1 MRKWLNNPWFVT
13 AMSVLAIGLA
23 WSSLR
28 PASSGRHQT
37 AASFSEPITTSIE
50 QPLPDGAA
58 PASVSPDE
66 ALKQLVAPKTSRD
79 PFATRAVQ
87 TAAVV
92 DTVELPDSVDTAHLS
107 AVWSQN
113 GATLL
118 LVNDRMSKVGD
129 TFGRLTIES
138 ATQNG
143 IWLTHWKGRDFL
155 AVGKTFVLKTPAN
168 QPVQAST
175 P

>member
-28 PASSGRHQT
+28 PTNSGRRPAAVSYADPVAT
-37 AASFSEPITTSIE
+37 AEE
-50 QPLPDGAA
+50 QPQPDGATA
-58 PASVSPDE
+58 NVSPDE

-79 PFATRAVQ
+79 PFAARTVQ

-92 DTVELPDSVDTAHLS
+92 ETIEQPDSVDTAHLS
-107 AVWSQN
+107 AVWNQS
-113 GATLL
+113 GSTLL

-143 IWLTHWKGRDFL
+143 IWLSHWKGRDFL
-155 AVGKTFVLKTPAN
+155 AVGKNFVLRTPAN

>member
-1 MRKWLNNPWFVT
+1 MRKLLNNPWFVT
-13 AMSVLAIGLA
+13 AMSVLAIGLV

-28 PASSGRHQT
+28 TADSGRRPA
-37 AASFSEPITTSIE
+37 AASYAEPIVPVLE
-50 QPLPDGAA
+50 QPQPDGAT
-58 PASVSPDE
+58 ASLSPDE
-66 ALKQLVAPKTSRD
+66 ILKQLVAPKTSRD
-79 PFATRAVQ
+79 PFAARAVQ
-87 TAAVV
+87 TAAVEE
-92 DTVELPDSVDTAHLS
+92 TVELPDSVDTAHLS

-155 AVGKTFVLKTPAN
+155 TVGKTFVLKTPAH
-168 QPVQAST
+168 QQVQAST

>member
-1 MRKWLNNPWFVT
+1 
-13 AMSVLAIGLA
+13 MSLLAVGLA

-28 PASSGRHQT
+28 PTNSGRHRAVT
-37 AASFSEPITTSIE
+37 SYTEPVEPASE
-50 QPLPDGAA
+50 QPQPDGSA

-66 ALKQLVAPKTSRD
+66 ASKLLVAPKTSRD
-79 PFATRAVQ
+79 PFAARVVQ
-87 TAAVV
+87 TAAAVE
-92 DTVELPDSVDTAHLS
+92 TVELPDQIDTAHLS

-118 LVNDRMSKVGD
+118 LVNERMSKVGD
-129 TFGRLTIES
+129 VIGRLTIES
-138 ATQNG
+138 ASQNG

-155 AVGKTFVLKTPAN
+155 TVGKTFILKTPAT
-168 QPVQAST
+168 QQVHAST

>member
-28 PASSGRHQT
+28 PTQSSHHRA
-37 AASFSEPITTSIE
+37 AASYAEPIAPAIE
-50 QPLPDGAA
+50 QPPSDSATT
-58 PASVSPDE
+58 SVSPEE
-66 ALKQLVAPKTSRD
+66 ASKQLVAPKTSRD
-79 PFATRAVQ
+79 PFAARTVQ

-92 DTVELPDSVDTAHLS
+92 ETIEVPDSVDTAHLS

-118 LVNDRMSKVGD
+118 LVNNRMSKVGD
-129 TFGRLTIES
+129 TLGRLTIES
-138 ATQNG
+138 ATRNG
-143 IWLTHWKGRDFL
+143 IWLTHWTGRDFL
-155 AVGKTFVLKTPAN
+155 TVGKTFVLKTPAH

>member
-28 PASSGRHQT
+28 PTAGSSPRAAAGYAESVDT
-37 AASFSEPITTSIE
+37 ATT
-50 QPLPDGAA
+50 QPLPGSATT
-58 PASVSPDE
+58 SGSPDE
-66 ALKQLVAPKTSRD
+66 ILKQLVTPKTSRD
-79 PFATRAVQ
+79 PFAARVVQ
-87 TAAVV
+87 TAAVAE
-92 DTVELPDSVDTAHLS
+92 TVELPDSVDSAHLS
-107 AVWSQN
+107 AVWTQN

-118 LVNDRMSKVGD
+118 IVNDRMSKVGD
-129 TFGRLTIES
+129 IFGRLTIES
-138 ATQNG
+138 ATPNG

-155 AVGKTFVLKTPAN
+155 AVGKSFILKTPAN
-168 QPVQAST
+168 QPVQTST

>member
-28 PASSGRHQT
+28 PTQSNRHRAATSS
-37 AASFSEPITTSIE
+37 AEPVEPSIE
-50 QPLPDGAA
+50 QPQPDGASTSA
-58 PASVSPDE
+58 SPDDV
-66 ALKQLVAPKTSRD
+66 LKQLVAPKTSRD
-79 PFATRAVQ
+79 PFAARAVQ

-92 DTVELPDSVDTAHLS
+92 ETVALPDSLDTAHLS
-107 AVWSQN
+107 AVWKQN

-129 TFGRLTIES
+129 TIGRLTIES

-143 IWLTHWKGRDFL
+143 IWLTHWKGRDFIT
-155 AVGKTFVLKTPAN
+155 VGKTFVLKTPAN

>member
-13 AMSVLAIGLA
+13 AMSLLAIGLA
-23 WSSLR
+23 WSSLS
-28 PASSGRHQT
+28 PAKSSIHR
-37 AASFSEPITTSIE
+37 AAVSYAEPVNNTEE
-50 QPLPDGAA
+50 QPQPDGATPSA
-58 PASVSPDE
+58 SPDE

-79 PFATRAVQ
+79 PFAAHTVQ

-92 DTVELPDSVDTAHLS
+92 ETVELPDSIDTAHLS
-107 AVWSQN
+107 AVWNQN

-155 AVGKTFVLKTPAN
+155 AVGKNFVLRTPAN
-168 QPVQAST
+168 QPAQAST

>member
-13 AMSVLAIGLA
+13 AMSVLAVGLA

-28 PASSGRHQT
+28 PPASNRHPA
-37 AASFSEPITTSIE
+37 AASYAEPI
-50 QPLPDGAA
+50 A
-58 PASVSPDE
+58 PASEQTQPDSVTASASPDE
-66 ALKQLVAPKTSRD
+66 VLKQLVAPKTSRD
-79 PFATRAVQ
+79 PFAARAVQ

-92 DTVELPDSVDTAHLS
+92 ETVELPDSVDTAHLS

-129 TFGRLTIES
+129 TFGRLMIES

-143 IWLTHWKGRDFL
+143 IWLTHWKGRDFI

>member
-13 AMSVLAIGLA
+13 AMSALAVGLA

-28 PASSGRHQT
+28 PADSGRRPA
-37 AASFSEPITTSIE
+37 AASYTEPIAPTDE
-50 QPLPDGAA
+50 QPQSDAVTSSA
-58 PASVSPDE
+58 TPDE
-66 ALKQLVAPKTSRD
+66 VSKQLVAPKTARD
-79 PFATRAVQ
+79 PFAARTVQ

-92 DTVELPDSVDTAHLS
+92 ETVVLPDSVDTAHLS
-107 AVWSQN
+107 AVWKQN

-143 IWLTHWKGRDFL
+143 IWISHWKGRDFL
-155 AVGKTFVLKTPAN
+155 AVGKSFVLKTPAN